1 MWRLTLK
8 RKQTERQRQVSKL
21 GKLGERTAKE
31 WLANRGFKIEEL
43 SPKAH
48 AGFYDIK
55 ASKGKEKWI
64 IEVKTGL
71 TPKLNIN
78 NLLKMT
84 AEKNINKIGLAIVAS
99 DEVILLEIGKQQIAA
114 MRAWKKRKTESLQN
128 SKRKDYMK
136 A

>member
-1 MWRLTLK
+1 LK
-8 RKQTERQRQVSKL
+8 RTQTERQRKVSKL
-21 GKLGERTAKE
+21 GKLGERTVKE
-31 WLANRGFKIEEL
+31 WLENRGFKIEEWF
-43 SPKAH
+43 SKAH

-71 TPKLNIN
+71 TPKLNVN

-84 AEKNINKIGLAIVAS
+84 AERNVNKIGLAIVAS

-114 MRAWKKRKTESLQN
+114 MRAWKKRKTAPLQN
-128 SKRKDYMK
+128 SKRKDYLK

>member
-1 MWRLTLK
+1 MLK
-8 RKQTERQRQVSKL
+8 RTQTERQKGVSTL
-21 GKLGERTAKE
+21 GKLGERKVKE
-31 WLANRGFKIEEL
+31 WLEKRGFNIDD
-43 SPKAH
+43 SFPKAH

-71 TPKLNIN
+71 TPKLNVN

-84 AEKNINKIGLAIVAS
+84 EEKNINKIGLAIVAN
-99 DEVILLEIGKQQIAA
+99 DEVILLQIGKQQIAA
-114 MRAWKKRKTESLQN
+114 MRAWKKRK
-128 SKRKDYMK
+128 KMHG